1 MAMIENR
8 DLIKD
13 ILKKELN
20 IPPNSEYTFE
30 PRIGQT
36 SIGPDIRIQDK
47 EHIWYIEIKHKA
59 DWNSVS
65 RLLLY
70 REIGEKEARLVL
82 LSRVIPS
89 SIRDQTSKIGIV
101 FVEVPRSFNTRKKE
115 SSTHGKVTSAR
126 AWKVIYGL
134 LKSNSRSIRN
144 ISSTENVSYAW
155 SYQILNYLILQGIAE
170 RNGNF
175 ILLKNWSALFN
186 AVAWERPLKD
196 LEVIRIKTDF
206 RSTTDLARTL
216 TESDLGKDLVF
227 CGYLASSLHF
237 GTGIRSD
244 LIQSYLLEKDSLE
257 LIRSDYSSDSKN
269 GVMLDLFSPDRNVVR
284 DSTTISGIRITSKEQ
299 TILDL
304 AGMGYQ
310 SRDLLDALVRDNG
323 TDW

>member
-1 MAMIENR
+1 MIENR
-8 DLIKD
+8 DLIKE
-13 ILKKELN
+13 ILQKKLN
-20 IPPNSEYTFE
+20 LSPKSEFSFE
-30 PRIGQT
+30 PRIGQA
-36 SIGPDIRIQDK
+36 SIGPDMQIRDQ

-59 DWNSVS
+59 DWNTIS

-70 REIGEKEARLVL
+70 KEIGDKEAILVIL
-82 LSRVIPS
+82 ARVIPS
-89 SIRDQTSKIGIV
+89 SIRDQSSRIGIV
-101 FVEVPRSFNTRKKE
+101 FVELPRSINIKKKE
-115 SSTHGKVTSAR
+115 TSTHGKVTSAR

-134 LKSNSRSIRN
+134 IRSNNRSIRN

-155 SYQILNYLILQGIAE
+155 SYETMNNLILQGIAE

-175 ILLKNWSALFN
+175 VSLKNWSALFN
-186 AVAWERPLKD
+186 AIAWERPLKD
-196 LEVIRIKTDF
+196 LEIIRVQTDF
-206 RSTTDLARTL
+206 GSTTDLARTL

-244 LIQSYLLEKDSLE
+244 LIQGYLLEKDSLA

-269 GVMLDLFSPDRNVVR
+269 GLILDLFSPDRNVVR
-284 DSTTISGIRITSKEQ
+284 DSTTRSGIRITSKEQ

-310 SRDLLDALVRDNG
+310 SRDLLEALVRNDG